1 MSPLSWHT
9 KNKYIYML
17 LKASFLNDEEN
28 FKNNCFVLFMTGRS
42 GDKPAKIHRAT
53 QHKSSAPK
61 HSRYHHLPYHRIINI
76 HATHYNDLHNF
87 LIFFSLSS
95 SLDLKYPFIK
105 SWKIIPFSVYRHHS
119 FTLIFNGNHL
129 WWILPDINST
139 MIQCFIFFDIAI
151 N

>member
-28 FKNNCFVLFMTGRS
+28 FKNNCFVLFMMDRS

-87 LIFFSLSS
+87 LIFFFSLV
-95 SLDLKYPFIK
+95 L
-105 SWKIIPFSVYRHHS
+105 SWPEISVHKIVENYTIFSVPSSFIHTNLQWKSFVMDFARHKLH
-119 FTLIFNGNHL
+119 N
-129 WWILPDINST
+129 DT
-139 MIQCFIFFDIAI
+139 MFHFFWYCD
-151 N
+151 